1 MRIVSDTY
9 KELMK
14 IESNNIKH
22 QYTIRN
28 ITRELDL
35 TDLLTNTSF
44 NISRF
49 LRTAEGNISP
59 STLNLI
65 LEANANA
72 PSDVLIKDFHRR
84 YKDFPRMRWNELLTL
99 ENVDEYLVKN
109 GDIITIKDT
118 FNNETLMIFKGVV
131 RNIVKT
137 DTSLGRTIELSVD
150 DNTIKGYEKLFI
162 EDISYENFYISNN
175 TDKAKSLL
183 HIIATKYL
191 GFEDNELEIADIK
204 INNEYV
210 KIPLVNIK
218 KGTKVMEE
226 LSEIVRS
233 VYGNI
238 YTTNTGKLKINSVF
252 DKSYIHKVDIT
263 LGDKKG
269 NYPILSFIET
279 SEIIA
284 KNNKVEVN
292 YTNTV
297 AQNKQ
302 TVFALAGQ
310 NAVQSEDDAKIV
322 VRANTTGKEY
332 WKIDIKDVIELDKVP
347 RIVAYTLNGTT
358 KTNITYSTYE
368 LDINSSGGK
377 LKLNN
382 TTNKDIFI
390 KEFKLQG
397 RPILMFNNN
406 TVSYTEIRN
415 LKQEDMSIKTVGYKY
430 IMSKEQATEM
440 AKHTYYNECRDY
452 NTIKLRANNMPFL
465 ELEDVIKL
473 DFKKYKGNYQIIAI
487 DQAND
492 YMELVLKLY
501 RDYEAN
507 SENFITEQ
515 TNYANEE
522 YLRSRANIEKEQD
535 KIKSGLYE
543 YNKNNTTIIRDLVD
557 VNKYNIVAYINEIPL
572 NVVNAVKTICE
583 VVKQD
588 NGFYI
593 KVGVVDRHNNILAT
607 GKAIWV
613 ATRIGG

>member
-109 GDIITIKDT
+109 GDIITIEDT
-118 FNNETLMIFKGVV
+118 FNNETLMIFKGIV

-183 HIIATKYL
+183 HSLATKYL

-252 DKSYIHKVDIT
+252 DKSYINKVDIT

-397 RPILMFNNN
+397 RPILTFNNN

-415 LKQEDMSIKTVGYKY
+415 LKQENMSIKTVSYKY
-430 IMSKEQATEM
+430 ITSREQATEM

-522 YLRSRANIEKEQD
+522 YLRSIANIEKEQD
-535 KIKSGLYE
+535 KIRSGLYE
-543 YNKNNTTIIRDLVD
+543 YNKNNTIIIRELVD

-593 KVGVVDRHNNILAT
+593 KVGVVDLHNNILAT

>member
-14 IESNNIKH
+14 TESNNIKH

-84 YKDFPRMRWNELLTL
+84 YKDFPRMRWSELLTL

-109 GDIITIKDT
+109 GDIITIEDT

-183 HIIATKYL
+183 HTLATKYL

-397 RPILMFNNN
+397 RPILTFNNN

-583 VVKQD
+583 VVNQD

-593 KVGVVDRHNNILAT
+593 KVGVVDIHNNILAT

>member
-397 RPILMFNNN
+397 RPILTFNNN